1 MQLRKILSCLA
12 ITGLTAVVFGLSLV
26 GQDRTQLGLLVG
38 LVAGGSMCGLVL
50 WHLDSQT
57 RRAVLFYAVL
67 FRLVLFH
74 LPPSL
79 SDDAY
84 RYVWDGQVQV
94 HGINPYQYV
103 PQDSTLAILH
113 GEPVYAHLNSQA
125 FYSVYPPASQL
136 VFRTG
141 AQLFFHNWWAA
152 HYTIKLLLVLAE
164 LLAVFLLARIVAARH
179 LILYALNP
187 LILLETAGQ
196 AHTESLLILLL
207 VLAVV
212 WHRRGRGRLA
222 SVALAAAGWVKLIP
236 FFFLPL
242 LWKRYKWRG
251 IWPGLTAAA
260 ALALPFAA
268 PYVLANTTASLDLY
282 ARYFEFNAGLYYAAK
297 EFMRWMTGED
307 WSKQLGPLLRTIFLI
322 GLPML
327 YVLDFKFKWSLP
339 RGMLIITGSYL
350 VLTTTVHPWYLVS
363 VIALCIILQ
372 KPAWHWMWL
381 GLCSVG
387 TYLLYAGGPYW
398 TFVVMGWGGWVV
410 LGLVRYGPQLLQQVL
425 RARALSKYRHIR
437 AYISNLSRPLSVLD
451 LGCAE
456 GYVGQ
461 QVYRR
466 HTAQVELADITD
478 MNRSS
483 LPLTLVAPDR
493 LPWTSGRFDVVIL
506 YYVLHHAE
514 HAESV
519 AREALRVGRDRVII
533 VESVYESSAGLR
545 ALELLDKAANRLRS
559 RGRMNEQE
567 RFLQFRKAD
576 DWVSLFEQLGGRV
589 IAQERTGFGPFRK
602 ALFVVQPMR
611 RTANAQSHPPS
622 DTLDNV

>member
-1 MQLRKILSCLA
+1 MKLRGILSWLA
-12 ITGLTAVVFGLSLV
+12 ITGLTAAVLGLSLV
-26 GQDRTQLGLLVG
+26 AQDRAHLGLLVG
-38 LVAGGSMCGLVL
+38 LVVGGSLCGLVL
-50 WHLDSQT
+50 WHLDTQT
-57 RRAVLFYAVL
+57 RRSVLFYAVL

-79 SDDAY
+79 SDDAF
-84 RYVWDGQVQV
+84 RYVWDGQVQT
-94 HGINPYQYV
+94 HGINPYEYA
-103 PQDSTLAILH
+103 PQDSTLGFLH
-113 GEPVYAHLNSQA
+113 DAPVYGQINSKA
-125 FYSVYPPASQL
+125 FYSVYPPVSQL
-136 VFRTG
+136 VFRGG
-141 AQLFFHNWWAA
+141 AQLFRHNWWAA
-152 HYTIKLLLVLAE
+152 HYTIKLLLVLTE
-164 LLAVFLLARIVAARH
+164 LLAVFLLARLVAARH

-196 AHTESLLILLL
+196 AHTESVLILLL
-207 VLAVV
+207 VLAVLL
-212 WHRRGRGRLA
+212 HRRGRGGLA
-222 SVALAAAGWVKLIP
+222 SIALAAAGWVKLIP
-236 FFFLPL
+236 FVFLPL
-242 LWKRYKWRG
+242 LWRHYKWRG
-251 IWPGLTAAA
+251 IWPGLATAA

-327 YVLDFKFKWSLP
+327 YVLDFKLKWSLP
-339 RGMLIITGSYL
+339 KSMLIITGSYL

-363 VIALCIILQ
+363 VIALCIVLQ

-398 TFVVMGWGGWVV
+398 TFVVMGWGGWAV
-410 LGLVRYGPQLLQQVL
+410 LGLVRYGPPLLQQVL
-425 RARALSKYRHIR
+425 RVRAFSKYRHIR

-461 QVYRR
+461 QIYTR
-466 HTAQVELADITD
+466 HNAQVVLADVTD
-478 MNRSS
+478 MNKSN

-493 LPWTSGRFDVVIL
+493 LPWTPGRFDAVIL

-514 HAESV
+514 HPESV
-519 AREALRVGRDRVII
+519 AREALRVCRDRVII
-533 VESVYESSAGLR
+533 VESVYESTIGLG
-545 ALELLDKAANRLRS
+545 ALKLLDKAANRLRS
-559 RGRMNEQE
+559 RGSMNEQE
-567 RFLQFRKAD
+567 RYLQFRKAD
-576 DWVSLFEQLGGRV
+576 DWINLFQQFGARV
-589 IAQERTGFGPFRK
+589 IAQQRSGFGPFRK
-602 ALFVVQPMR
+602 ALFVVQPKR
-611 RTANAQSHPPS
+611 WAAHAQ
-622 DTLDNV
+622 